1 MLGAVKGVDPET
13 GHNFDDTKRYV
24 DQLKLSESDKR
35 KDLRRE
41 RSSGLSAPGAPIK
54 KPKVAIAMGD
64 PGGIGPEIAVK
75 AALDKRVRAICEPVV
90 VGARDVLKLYGL
102 PKNYVE
108 TESREFHVGEIH
120 AEHGLAALE
129 AARTA
134 IQRRDVRGNMPAVVA
149 APHSETAIHAA
160 GVEFDGYPS
169 FVARTTGL
177 APEDG
182 ILMLCFEHGG
192 REVRIAHVTLH
203 TSVRDA
209 LRLITKDRVLR
220 TIRAVATALKK
231 IGLEKPKIAVSGVN
245 PHAGEGGL
253 FGDDE
258 QRTVIPAVEAAR
270 KEGITVDGPVGAD
283 ILIQR
288 AGYDAYVVMFHDQ
301 GHVAAKLLAPQRV
314 AGLTIGTPV
323 LFSSVGARRGVRHRG
338 AEPRQSG
345 GDGRSNYSVSGS
357 ATSHSCDE

>member
-1 MLGAVKGVDPET
+1 
-13 GHNFDDTKRYV
+13 
-24 DQLKLSESDKR
+24 
-35 KDLRRE
+35 
-41 RSSGLSAPGAPIK
+41 
-54 KPKVAIAMGD
+54 MGD

-75 AALDKRVRAICEPVV
+75 AALDRRVRAICEPVV
-90 VGARDVLKLYGL
+90 VGARDVLGLYS
-102 PKNYVE
+102 KKIRMVE
-108 TESREFHVGEIH
+108 TERREFHVGEIH
-120 AEHGLAALE
+120 AEHGLAALD
-129 AARTA
+129 AARAA
-134 IQRRDVRGNMPAVVA
+134 IRGAMSGEYRAVVA

-160 GVEFDGYPS
+160 GVAFDGYPS

-203 TSVRDA
+203 TSVRQA
-209 LRLITKDRVLR
+209 LAMITTERVLR
-220 TIRAVATALKK
+220 TLRAVRDALGKMG
-231 IGLEKPKIAVSGVN
+231 IEQPRIAVSGIN

-258 QRTVIPAVEAAR
+258 TRSVMPAIDAAR
-270 KEGITVDGPVGAD
+270 REGIAADGPIGAD

-288 AGYDAYVVMFHDQ
+288 AGYDAYVVMLHDQ

-323 LFSSVGARRGVRHRG
+323 LFSSVAHGAAFDIAGQNRANPAAMVEAITRLVAHRR
-338 AEPRQSG
+338 
-345 GDGRSNYSVSGS
+345 RSS
-357 ATSHSCDE
+357 ATRKNFPKQ